1 MWNRFHKKHRL
12 WKFEENVEDKE
23 LIHIFAL
30 RNYKTMENTFDP
42 NAAAVADS
50 GIYGLPCTAEEA
62 QIIIIPVEWE
72 LTTSYNRGTV
82 DGPAAVMEASLQVD
96 LCHHD
101 YPDLWK
107 KGIWMDEFP
116 KELRDLHDTLAPVS
130 EEIIEAL
137 YEGTID
143 EDPDKYNKM
152 YADIEQATEKKNA
165 WLRERI
171 AYWKRQGKI
180 VGLLGGDHSCPLAY
194 HQYLHEQGVEYGIL
208 HADAH
213 CDLRDAFEGFKY
225 SHASIFFN
233 TLKFDNVKKL
243 VQVGIRDYCHQEKE
257 LTLEHFDRIKVFY
270 DRDNRRR
277 MYEGTRWKDIVEEMI
292 EELPEKTYISIDIDA
307 LDPKLC
313 PNTGTPV
320 PGGMEYEELM
330 YLLNKIRESGKEIIG
345 FDLCEVSPGNN
356 DWDGNVGARVLFHL
370 CGVASAE

>member
-1 MWNRFHKKHRL
+1 
-12 WKFEENVEDKE
+12 
-23 LIHIFAL
+23 
-30 RNYKTMENTFDP
+30 MENTFDP

-50 GIYGLPCTAEEA
+50 GIYGLHCTADEA

-82 DGPAAVMEASLQVD
+82 NGPGAIMEASLQVD

-116 KELRDLHDTLAPVS
+116 EELCELHNELTLLS

-137 YEGTID
+137 YVGSID
-143 EDPDKYNKM
+143 EEPEK
-152 YADIEQATEKKNA
+152 YADIYARIEAATEKKNA

-171 AYWKRQGKI
+171 AYWRNRGKV

-194 HQYLHEQGVEYGIL
+194 HQYLNEQGVDYGIL

-213 CDLRDAFEGFKY
+213 CDLRDSFEGFKY

-257 LTLEHFDRIKVFY
+257 LAFSQPERIKVFF
-270 DRDNRRR
+270 DRDCRRR
-277 MYEGTRWKDIVEEMI
+277 MFEGATWKSIVDEMVAL
-292 EELPEKTYISIDIDA
+292 LPDRVYISIDIDA

-320 PGGMEYEELM
+320 PGGLEYEELM
-330 YLLNKIRESGKEIIG
+330 YLLNRIREAGKDIIG
-345 FDLCEVSPGNN
+345 FDLCEVSPGLDNN

-370 CGVASAE
+370 CGVASKNVES

>member
-1 MWNRFHKKHRL
+1 
-12 WKFEENVEDKE
+12 
-23 LIHIFAL
+23 
-30 RNYKTMENTFDP
+30 MENTFDP

-50 GIYGLPCTAEEA
+50 GIYGLPCSAEEA

-101 YPDLWK
+101 YPNLWQR
-107 KGIWMDEFP
+107 GIWMDEFP
-116 KELRDLHDTLAPVS
+116 KELRALHDELAPLS
-130 EEIIEAL
+130 EDIINAL
-137 YEGTID
+137 YEGTLD
-143 EDPDKYNKM
+143 EEPEKYATLYNR
-152 YADIEQATEKKNA
+152 IEAATEKKNA

-171 AYWKRQGKI
+171 AYWKTQGKI

-194 HQYLHEQGVEYGIL
+194 HQYLNEQGMDYGIL

-233 TLKFDNVKKL
+233 TLQFPNVKRL
-243 VQVGIRDYCHQEKE
+243 VQVGIRDYCHQEKDLAASQPE
-257 LTLEHFDRIKVFY
+257 RIRIFFDR
-270 DRDNRRR
+270 DCRRR
-277 MYEGTRWKDIVEEMI
+277 IYEGETWKTIVDEMI
-292 EELPEKTYISIDIDA
+292 VALPENVYLSIDIDA

-320 PGGMEYEELM
+320 PGGLEYEELM
-330 YLLNKIRESGKEIIG
+330 YLLNRICKAGKTIIG
-345 FDLCEVSPGNN
+345 FDLCEVSPDANGG

-370 CGVASAE
+370 CGVAANCITPN

>member
-1 MWNRFHKKHRL
+1 MSDN
-12 WKFEENVEDKE
+12 
-23 LIHIFAL
+23 
-30 RNYKTMENTFDP
+30 FDP
-42 NAAAVADS
+42 NAAALADS

-82 DGPAAVMEASLQVD
+82 DGPAAIMEASMQVD

-101 YPDLWK
+101 YPDLWQ

-116 KELRDLHDTLAPVS
+116 KELRDLHDELAPIS
-130 EEIIEAL
+130 EEIINAL
-137 YEGTID
+137 YE
-143 EDPDKYNKM
+143 DKIKSKPQYFNIL
-152 YADIEQATEKKNA
+152 YQRIEAATAKKNE

-171 AYWKRQGKI
+171 AYWKDKGKI

-194 HQYLHEQGVEYGIL
+194 HQYLNSVGEEYGIL

-213 CDLRDAFEGFKY
+213 MDLRDCFEGFKY

-233 TLKFDNVKKL
+233 TLKFKNVKKL
-243 VQVGIRDYCHQEKE
+243 VQVGIRDYCHQEKALAE
-257 LTLEHFDRIKVFY
+257 SQPDRIKVFF
-270 DRDNRRR
+270 DRDCRRR
-277 MYEGTRWKDIVEEMI
+277 MFEGENWKTIVDEI
-292 EELPEKTYISIDIDA
+292 VDALPQKAYISIDIDA

-320 PGGMEYEELM
+320 PGGLEYEELM
-330 YLLNKIRESGKEIIG
+330 YLLNRIKQAGKEIVG
-345 FDLCEVSPGNN
+345 FDLCEVSPGDG

-370 CGVASAE
+370 CGVVSK

>member
-1 MWNRFHKKHRL
+1 
-12 WKFEENVEDKE
+12 
-23 LIHIFAL
+23 
-30 RNYKTMENTFDP
+30 MENTFDP

-50 GIYGLPCTAEEA
+50 GIYGLPCSADEA

-82 DGPAAVMEASLQVD
+82 DGPATVMEASLQVD

-101 YPDLWK
+101 YPDLWQ

-116 KELRDLHDTLAPVS
+116 TELRALHDEMAPLS

-137 YEGTID
+137 YKGTID
-143 EDPDKYNKM
+143 EEPER
-152 YADIEQATEKKNA
+152 YAELYARIEAATERKNV
-165 WLRERI
+165 WLCERI
-171 AYWKRQGKI
+171 AYWKSQGKV

-194 HQYLHEQGVEYGIL
+194 HQYLNKERVEYGIL

-243 VQVGIRDYCHQEKE
+243 VQVGIRDYCHQEKALIE
-257 LTLEHFDRIKVFY
+257 SQPQRIRVFFDR
-270 DRDNRRR
+270 DCRRR
-277 MYEGTRWKDIVEEMI
+277 QYEGATWKNIVDEMI
-292 EELPEKTYISIDIDA
+292 AFLPDKVYLSIDIDA

-330 YLLNKIRESGKEIIG
+330 YLLNRIREAGKTIIG
-345 FDLCEVSPGNN
+345 FDLCEVSPAPDGG

-370 CGVASAE
+370 CGVASKS